1 MELLDFSKGQVWG
14 IIPEHFETLAR
25 KFFELDLKVEQKDFE
40 AYLKSGRGGEEK
52 PYRIT
57 DGGSAIIPIS
67 GPLTK
72 KMSFFSFLFGGTTYG
87 MIANMFKMAIEDE
100 DVNSIILDIDSPG
113 GVVSGTESVGDLIF
127 NSRGIKP
134 VVGFANGM
142 MASAAYWIGSAAE
155 YVIAEKTAQVGSI
168 GVLMVHRDYSKMD
181 AKEGIETT
189 YITAGKYK
197 ALGNPDEPLSK
208 FAKEYFQE
216 EVDYIYSI
224 FVDTVAR
231 NREVGSDKVLTDMAD
246 GRIFTGQKAE
256 DAGLVDNIGDFDSA
270 VQMAESM
277 ITESQSKTIRSFIMK
292 NEQKIETV
300 DQLTMAFPD
309 LVNQIQDDA
318 VKAATGQI
326 KSDAIK
332 AEQDRILELVGIQ
345 FDDDQAQSLKK
356 VIESGVTVEQFEAVK
371 KASNEPKAVD
381 EEDEEL
387 KKKLLEG
394 LESSGAGDPGAGD
407 AGSGSKDYMTLV
419 DEYMTAHNCPRLK
432 AMQEVNRAHPKA
444 REDYISKN
452 NPQMAN
458 AG

>member
-1 MELLDFSKGQVWG
+1 
-14 IIPEHFETLAR
+14 
-25 KFFELDLKVEQKDFE
+25 
-40 AYLKSGRGGEEK
+40 
-52 PYRIT
+52 
-57 DGGSAIIPIS
+57 
-67 GPLTK
+67 
-72 KMSFFSFLFGGTTYG
+72 
-87 MIANMFKMAIEDE
+87 
-100 DVNSIILDIDSPG
+100 
-113 GVVSGTESVGDLIF
+113 
-127 NSRGIKP
+127 
-134 VVGFANGM
+134 
-142 MASAAYWIGSAAE
+142 
-155 YVIAEKTAQVGSI
+155 
-168 GVLMVHRDYSKMD
+168 MD